1 MFSDLSFEER
11 KYVIYRGDS
20 TSLVQARIKSP
31 EDVTYQNVEEYLKR
45 L

>member
-1 MFSDLSFEER
+1 MFR
-11 KYVIYRGDS
+11 GTITGKYVIYHGDS
-20 TSLVQARIKSP
+20 TSLVQAGIKSP